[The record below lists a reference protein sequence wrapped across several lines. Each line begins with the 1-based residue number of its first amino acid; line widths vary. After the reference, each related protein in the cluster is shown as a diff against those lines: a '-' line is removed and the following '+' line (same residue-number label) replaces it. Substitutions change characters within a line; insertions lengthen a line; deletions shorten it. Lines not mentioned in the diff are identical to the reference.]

1 MRSIRTPLRLAEGE
15 TSLERPAER
24 GPFRGE
30 HTEAVLVELCGYTA
44 ERVREL
50 EEAGVFGERVTAS

>member
-1 MRSIRTPLRLAEGE
+1 MRLSEGA
-15 TSLERPAER
+15 TSLERPAHR

-30 HTEAVLVELCGYTA
+30 HTEAVLVELCGYTP

-50 EEAGVFGERVTAS
+50 EGAGAFGDGVPAA